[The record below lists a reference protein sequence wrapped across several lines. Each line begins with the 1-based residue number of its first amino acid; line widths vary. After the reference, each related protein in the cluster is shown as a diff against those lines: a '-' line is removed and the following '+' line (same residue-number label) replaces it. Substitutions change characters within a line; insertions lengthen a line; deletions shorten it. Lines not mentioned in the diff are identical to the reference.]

1 MTLNKQFINLLGIL
15 LAVVVVVA
23 GLALIAMPMYSQAQ
37 TTDNETATVAQSNSV
52 YQVQIDAL
60 SAANERIDDID
71 ANLADLRVQI
81 AATPKLD
88 DVFEIVGAAAQQAD
102 VRIESITGGEIVA
115 WVPRTALDAEGNP
128 VTVAPE
134 APVTG
139 DAATDG
145 AATEGAATPAP
156 AAPTTTETSPQQQV
170 VLTITIDMA
179 QPFAMPGADAA
190 ADDPPPAADA
200 ESVDPAAVR
209 AAATAQAQKAAAF
222 VDSLAVGPRLIAPTN
237 VAYSG
242 GKLTLS
248 VLAFIRT
255 EDAQ

>member
-71 ANLADLRVQI
+71 ENLADLRVQI

-102 VRIESITGGEIVA
+102 VRIESITGGEIAA

-134 APVTG
+134 APVT

-145 AATEGAATPAP
+145 AATEGTATPAP
-156 AAPTTTETSPQQQV
+156 VTPTTPETSPQQQV

-179 QPFAMPGADAA
+179 QPFAMPTADAA